1 MYIVTIWYYIR
12 IFNAIILDHN
22 FLIFSVFWMMLVWI
36 IVFKG

>member
-22 FLIFSVFWMMLVWI
+22 FLIFSVLSDASLKYSI
-36 IVFKG
+36 